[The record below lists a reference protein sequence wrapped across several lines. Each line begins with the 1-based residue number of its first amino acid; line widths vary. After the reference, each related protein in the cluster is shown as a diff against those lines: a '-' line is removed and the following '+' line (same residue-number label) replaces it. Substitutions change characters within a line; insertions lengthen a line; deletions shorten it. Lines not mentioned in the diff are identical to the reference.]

1 MVILTPEK
9 GLTEKKEQQLKDS
22 LEAKK
27 GTMTDEE
34 IENIIRETKELKEYQ
49 TTSSSPED
57 LAKIPLLEIEDIG
70 KEPRKSLDN
79 RKLKK
84 A

>member
-70 KEPRKSLDN
+70 KNHEKSLDN